1 MQELEGDLSTA
12 KLPANLTESIRLRLQ
27 NVASSDSALERL
39 LECTA
44 ILGGAFTFEVLQPVW
59 ALVCEQGRQAEAE
72 GEGEGEGEAAM
83 SVVQRALERR
93 LLKHI
98 NLGSHQAGLCALRL
112 CMAPRGGSGGSPLAL
127 FIASR

>member
-59 ALVCEQGRQAEAE
+59 ALVCEQGRQAE

-98 NLGSHQAGLCALRL
+98 NLGSHQAGLCALRDYAWRL
-112 CMAPRGGSGGSPLAL
+112 GGVGGLAVGA
-127 FIASR
+127 IYS